1 MDEKNEAGQVDSKGA
16 FIKIAGYLRD
26 YPFLLIA
33 LAGLVLLGTSFAF
46 DLAKLKEFKWLFI
59 GIVLIPVFMQF
70 YVEIKRQSHN
80 HRMNE
85 KEQQSNSFS
94 PVNNQAVSTAGYS
107 IKAIVSMVL
116 IVLCFSVYADSS
128 DEELLDVDLQYGLIL
143 FAGIA
148 LYLSAMAWREYK
160 KGIVVGKKL
169 IITDLISSSVLLFA
183 SFGWLL
189 ESNGL

>member
-1 MDEKNEAGQVDSKGA
+1 MDEKNKEGQVDSNGA

-33 LAGLVLLGTSFAF
+33 LAGLVLLGASFAF

-59 GIVLIPVFMQF
+59 GIVLIPIFMQF

-94 PVNNQAVSTAGYS
+94 PVNHQTASTVGYS
-107 IKAIVSMVL
+107 IKAVVSMVL
-116 IVLCFSVYADSS
+116 VILCFSVYADSS

-169 IITDLISSSVLLFA
+169 IITDLISSSVLLLA

-189 ESNGL
+189 EPNGL

>member
-1 MDEKNEAGQVDSKGA
+1 MDEKNKAGQVDSSGV

-33 LAGLVLLGTSFAF
+33 LAGLVLLGASFAF

-94 PVNNQAVSTAGYS
+94 PVNHQTVSAAGYS
-107 IKAIVSMVL
+107 IKAVVSMVL
-116 IVLCFSVYADSS
+116 IILCFSVYADSS

-160 KGIVVGKKL
+160 KGIVVGIKL
-169 IITDLISSSVLLFA
+169 IITDLISSSVLLLA

-189 ESNGL
+189 EPNGL